1 MISYIVGLVAVLLIF
16 SNPIS
21 ELLFPGQADRPHV
34 SPRPQLNESLL
45 AIDAPNATVPAC
57 PPDTY
62 TARILHRAPL
72 VVYLEGFLS
81 AEEQRY
87 LLDIRYDGPA
97 LPGLLFHHRDVA
109 LESASIEDFDVHHE
123 ADT

>member
-1 MISYIVGLVAVLLIF
+1 MPSGPPALFCLSASHVRNRIAAAMISYIVGLVAVLLIF

-21 ELLFPGQADRPHV
+21 ELLFPGQAGRPHV

-45 AIDAPNATVPAC
+45 AVDAPNATVPAC
-57 PPDTY
+57 PPDSY

-81 AEEQRY
+81 ADERRY
-87 LLDIRYDGPA
+87 LLDIR
-97 LPGLLFHHRDVA
+97 
-109 LESASIEDFDVHHE
+109 
-123 ADT
+123 